1 VSDVLLRE
9 RRGGVEVLTLNRPE
23 KRNALNK
30 DLLTALGD
38 TFAELETDDDVR
50 VIVLTAA
57 GDRAFSAGMD
67 LAEFASG
74 GGGGQSV
81 AERTDDDEI
90 DISKHQII
98 SWDYPKPIVAA
109 LNGATVAGGFEIMMC
124 CDLVVAAEH
133 VVFGLAEVKRGL
145 MPGGG
150 GTLLATRIPM
160 AVALEITLTGDTID
174 ARRALELGLINRVVP
189 QGTEV
194 DEAVALAQKI
204 AENGPLGA
212 GRQEARAQG
221 RDRGWRC
228 RMATAEGHRCGVR
241 ERGRARGRHRLRGEA
256 TPTVRGPVV
265 DQTTRREGDDD
276 GVGLRDR
283 ARVRD
288 QAGVDPPV
296 RAREGRAARPRV
308 PAPLVPPAR

>member
-1 VSDVLLRE
+1 MSDVLLRE

-204 AENGPLGA
+204 AENGPLAVRVVKRLVRKGA
-212 GRQEARAQG
+212 
-221 RDRGWRC
+221 
-228 RMATAEGHRCGVR
+228 TEGG
-241 ERGRARGRHRLRGEA
+241 AA
-256 TPTVRGPVV
+256 
-265 DQTTRREGDDD
+265 
-276 GVGLRDR
+276 
-283 ARVRD
+283 AW
-288 QAGVDPPV
+288 PPPKDIGAV
-296 RAREGRAARPRV
+296 FASEDAREGATAFVEKRPPRFV
-308 PAPLVPPAR
+308 GR

>member
-9 RRGGVEVLTLNRPE
+9 RRGAIEILTLNRPE
-23 KRNALNK
+23 KRNALNRE
-30 DLLTALGD
+30 LLGGLASA
-38 TFAELETDDDVR
+38 FAELETDGDVR
-50 VIVLTAA
+50 VIVLTGA

-81 AERTDDDEI
+81 AERAEGDDDVV
-90 DISKHQII
+90 DTSRHQII

-174 ARRALELGLINRVVP
+174 SARAHELGLINRVVP
-189 QGTEV
+189 SGSEV
-194 DEAVALAQKI
+194 DEAVALAERI
-204 AENGPLGA
+204 AANGPLAVQVVKKLVRKGA
-212 GRQEARAQG
+212 
-221 RDRGWRC
+221 
-228 RMATAEGHRCGVR
+228 TEGG
-241 ERGRARGRHRLRGEA
+241 AA
-256 TPTVRGPVV
+256 
-265 DQTTRREGDDD
+265 
-276 GVGLRDR
+276 
-283 ARVRD
+283 AW
-288 QAGVDPPV
+288 PPPKEIGAV
-296 RAREGRAARPRV
+296 FASEDAREGALAFVEKRPPRFV
-308 PAPLVPPAR
+308 GR

>member
-1 VSDVLLRE
+1 MSDVLLRD
-9 RRGGVEVLTLNRPE
+9 RRGAVEVLTLNRPE
-23 KRNALNK
+23 KRNALNRE
-30 DLLTALGD
+30 LLDALAT

-81 AERTDDDEI
+81 AARSDDDEI
-90 DISKHQII
+90 DVSKHQII
-98 SWDYPKPIVAA
+98 SWEYPKPIVAA

-133 VVFGLAEVKRGL
+133 VKFGLAEVKRGL

-160 AVALEITLTGDTID
+160 AIALEITLTGDTID
-174 ARRALELGLINRVVP
+174 SARALELGLINRVVAS
-189 QGTEV
+189 GTEV

-204 AENGPLGA
+204 AENGPLAVRLVKKLVRKGA
-212 GRQEARAQG
+212 
-221 RDRGWRC
+221 
-228 RMATAEGHRCGVR
+228 TEGGS
-241 ERGRARGRHRLRGEA
+241 AAWPPPGEIGA
-256 TPTVRGPVV
+256 IFASE
-265 DQTTRREGDDD
+265 D
-276 GVGLRDR
+276 
-283 ARVRD
+283 
-288 QAGVDPPV
+288 
-296 RAREGRAARPRV
+296 AREGATAFVEKR
-308 PAPLVPPAR
+308 PARFVGR